1 MTGLGRGRGG
11 GWGHRRPGSTPAER
25 LAPPG
30 ESGFPVPAARVMA
43 SRQISRTC
51 QAIDWLLRQCSP
63 QVSVAKHHFCSQT
76 TANGPRAAG
85 PAPARRWLPPA
96 LHDQP
101 LCVHLGPRAQTIHF
115 SGLTA
120 LTPVLGAGG
129 TEPTPAPLDLT
140 APPTA
145 ARGGNCANVGRRARS
160 GVKASAGQGCGKGEP

>member
-1 MTGLGRGRGG
+1 M
-11 GWGHRRPGSTPAER
+11 ER

-30 ESGFPVPAARVMA
+30 ASGFPIPAARVMA
-43 SRQISRTC
+43 SHQINRTC
-51 QAIDWLLRQCSP
+51 QAIDWLPRRCSP

-76 TANGPRAAG
+76 TANGPQAAG
-85 PAPARRWLPPA
+85 PVPAGRWLPLA

-145 ARGGNCANVGRRARS
+145 ARGW
-160 GVKASAGQGCGKGEP
+160 